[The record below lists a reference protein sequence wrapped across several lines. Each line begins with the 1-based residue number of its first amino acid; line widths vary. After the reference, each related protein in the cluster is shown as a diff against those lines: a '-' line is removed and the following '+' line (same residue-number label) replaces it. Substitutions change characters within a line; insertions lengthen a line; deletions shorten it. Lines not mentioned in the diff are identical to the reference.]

1 MGKEA
6 GTAATRARFRP
17 VWEMAVGEKGEMGEI
32 GLPEGGHHSG
42 ARKRIEKLRG
52 RRSTVGGDGQ
62 TWEEREE
69 EELKALMWG
78 GEDDLAGYL

>member
-1 MGKEA
+1 MGEEA
-6 GTAATRARFRP
+6 GTASVKACFGRYGRWR
-17 VWEMAVGEKGEMGEI
+17 WERGEMGEI